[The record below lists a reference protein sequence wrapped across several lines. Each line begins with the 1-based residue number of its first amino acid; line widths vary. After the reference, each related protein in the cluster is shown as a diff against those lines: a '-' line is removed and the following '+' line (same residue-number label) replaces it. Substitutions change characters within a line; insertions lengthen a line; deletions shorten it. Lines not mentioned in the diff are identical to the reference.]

1 MPLHPEV
8 MPQRAEVI
16 PLQTEALAL
25 KIPPQR
31 ELFNNNTN
39 QFINPINQPLKT
51 RKEQNY
57 GNYRR
62 CLSGHEEDLKQPL
75 VWSRMA
81 PRSARHPRTR

>member
-1 MPLHPEV
+1 MYLCTCEREITKAMPLHPEV
-8 MPQRAEVI
+8 MPQRAEVM

-39 QFINPINQPLKT
+39 HFINPINQPLKT

-57 GNYRR
+57 GSNCR
-62 CLSGHEEDLKQPL
+62 CLSGQ
-75 VWSRMA
+75 A
-81 PRSARHPRTR
+81 